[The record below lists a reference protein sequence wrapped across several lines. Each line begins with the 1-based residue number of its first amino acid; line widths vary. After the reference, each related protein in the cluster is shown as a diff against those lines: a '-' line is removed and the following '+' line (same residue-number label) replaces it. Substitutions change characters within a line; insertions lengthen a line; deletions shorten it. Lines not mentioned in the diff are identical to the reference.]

1 MKKQPIPND
10 KKKPASHKLP
20 PKERVEKDAD
30 DLVHEQ
36 DAEQAVTG
44 EEDPDDLIHQ
54 PSKPLPGTITNE
66 DNMEDPDDL
75 VHGYQD
81 EGDK

>member
-1 MKKQPIPND
+1 MKKQLISNNKD
-10 KKKPASHKLP
+10 KPATKLP
-20 PKERVEKDAD
+20 PKERVEKDVD

-36 DAEQAVTG
+36 ETEQAITG
-44 EEDPDDLIHQ
+44 EKDPDDIIHR
-54 PSKPLPGTITNE
+54 PSKPLPGTITYE

-81 EGDK
+81 EEEE